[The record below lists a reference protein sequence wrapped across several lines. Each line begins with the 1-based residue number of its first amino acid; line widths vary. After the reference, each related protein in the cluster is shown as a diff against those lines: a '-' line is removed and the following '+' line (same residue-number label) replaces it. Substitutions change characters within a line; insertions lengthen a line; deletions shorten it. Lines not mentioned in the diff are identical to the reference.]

1 MLGDEIITL
10 AAGGLVAL
18 AAAAGVTGVVV
29 LVVKAAGAW
38 GASGSSLTILGARGA
53 ELRRRHWARAGVVIV
68 ARRWGGASSPSILA
82 RKHDKLNQHF
92 KSCDYNRLIIS
103 VSKPWIV
110 GSVYKHLVEWEQSS

>member
-18 AAAAGVTGVVV
+18 AAGVTGVVV

-82 RKHDKLNQHF
+82 RKHDKLNQHLELRLQQIDHQCF
-92 KSCDYNRLIIS
+92 KALDC
-103 VSKPWIV
+103 WICV
-110 GSVYKHLVEWEQSS
+110 